1 MEPINNELMQL
12 SICEINTHV
21 TSCALSLCIYT
32 VPIHTVRMRMYKV
45 SFRIG
50 CRNIAYYTEN
60 EIVECTPIGTP
71 STTSKEQPPVARSTD
86 INDNRSIKT
95 HNRRFTPLPTPII
108 YGYF

>member
-21 TSCALSLCIYT
+21 TSFLRT
-32 VPIHTVRMRMYKV
+32 EFMHIHGTHTYSSMRMHKV

-86 INDNRSIKT
+86 INRQSYD
-95 HNRRFTPLPTPII
+95 
-108 YGYF
+108 